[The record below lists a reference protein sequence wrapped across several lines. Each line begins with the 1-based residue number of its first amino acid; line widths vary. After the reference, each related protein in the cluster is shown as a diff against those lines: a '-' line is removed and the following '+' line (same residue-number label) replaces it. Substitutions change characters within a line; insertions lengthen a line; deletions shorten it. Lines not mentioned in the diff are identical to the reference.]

1 MAVTAARLKG
11 GRFRTRNKNPNIL
24 EGIAA
29 IAAFIGK
36 SPNTTTSWILNHG
49 LPATKT
55 PEGLWY
61 THKALI
67 LQWIYA
73 GWRAEVTARN
83 GSFDN
88 DARLDHKLGD
98 MLEEENLDDLSDK
111 LSVKASEH
119 PL

>member
-1 MAVTAARLKG
+1 MKMAPAKLKG
-11 GRFRTRNKNPNIL
+11 GPYKVNKRNPNIL
-24 EGIAA
+24 EGVAA
-29 IAAFIGK
+29 IANFIGK
-36 SPNTTTSWILNHG
+36 SPNTAKRWILEAG

-73 GWRAEVTARN
+73 GWRAEIAAQN
-83 GSFDN
+83 GSVPE
-88 DARLDHKLGD
+88 RVKLDHHLSD
-98 MLEEENLDDLSDK
+98 MLEEENLDALEDK
-111 LSVKASEH
+111 VNTPASEI